1 MWRELNPQGLS
12 GDDMKK
18 RLLTLCALFI
28 LSGCAA
34 SSGKNFD
41 ESALTKIHNGVTTRQ
56 QLIALFGQPTSE
68 TPYPEGH
75 TLMMWSYSQARTMST
90 TEGKTLTVQLN
101 KGKVF
106 SYAVSK
112 T

>member
-1 MWRELNPQGLS
+1 
-12 GDDMKK
+12 
-18 RLLTLCALFI
+18 
-28 LSGCAA
+28 
-34 SSGKNFD
+34 
-41 ESALTKIHNGVTTRQ
+41 
-56 QLIALFGQPTSE
+56 
-68 TPYPEGH
+68 
-75 TLMMWSYSQARTMST
+75 MMWSYSQAKTMST

>member
-1 MWRELNPQGLS
+1 
-12 GDDMKK
+12 MKTL
-18 RLLTLCALFI
+18 LLTIGTLLMLTA
-28 LSGCAA
+28 CAA

-41 ESALTKIHNGVTTRQ
+41 EAALTKIHNGVTTRQ
-56 QLIALFGQPTSE
+56 DLITLFGQPTTE

-75 TLMMWSYSQARTMST
+75 TLMMWSYSQAKAMST

-101 KGKVF
+101 KNKVF